1 MNHVKKENGCSE
13 IQNMVDTPHHE
24 GLSDRYD
31 ELGEK
36 EECPLADEILDLEQ
50 KIESIKNNSE
60 INKSEFLEIRTTG
73 VDSLIEKDK
82 KQEVKSIDLKEKE
95 KEKELKIKL
104 TPLEKALCSFDNQGE
119 SKDLNSGSSPNQ
131 PKKSKNG
138 NIIFIPEEESK
149 YISESILVGKK
160 TKRENDLQEENN
172 TSEEE
177 KFNDFGYLEDLFN
190 NMNNGEGEVDERLDE
205 HFNFSEINCNII
217 RYNSNYSPHIEDIED
232 ESEFLARNQVSFGTY
247 LQTCYSNST
256 SPGTSSKTNE

>member
-1 MNHVKKENGCSE
+1 MNHEKKENDDRE

-24 GLSDRYD
+24 GISDRYD

-36 EECPLADEILDLEQ
+36 EECPLADDMLDLEQ

-60 INKSEFLEIRTTG
+60 INKSELLEIRTTG
-73 VDSLIEKDK
+73 VDSIIEKDK
-82 KQEVKSIDLKEKE
+82 KQEVKSIDLKE

-131 PKKSKNG
+131 PKISKNG

-160 TKRENDLQEENN
+160 TK
-172 TSEEE
+172 
-177 KFNDFGYLEDLFN
+177 
-190 NMNNGEGEVDERLDE
+190 
-205 HFNFSEINCNII
+205 
-217 RYNSNYSPHIEDIED
+217 
-232 ESEFLARNQVSFGTY
+232 
-247 LQTCYSNST
+247 
-256 SPGTSSKTNE
+256 